1 MTDAESD
8 NALAALDAD
17 SSIGEWLEHPGG
29 AAALGEV
36 IAALGGSAEAL
47 APVRALPLRDL
58 TPITRGQVGEDLIE
72 ELVRAARTGAAPAGL
87 GERVAA
93 PVVRPFSGE
102 IREEGIVR
110 VYVPAAPNGAGL
122 VWAHGGGFVHGTL
135 DMPEADDVARA
146 LGEKGVTVMS
156 VDYRLVGEGCRY
168 PLPSDDLLAAW
179 RWALANADDLGLDL
193 ARLWLG
199 GASAGGNLAAGAALR
214 LGETGETPPAK
225 LVLAY
230 PTLLAEQP
238 APSPELRAA
247 LDAHP
252 AADVFGPAAVRSM
265 YEQYLG
271 GPVTGAPL
279 PAVPGLAAVEDLATF
294 PDTLIVTA
302 DIDEL
307 RVSAEHFAGTL
318 RRAGR
323 RVHCWTEPGSFHG
336 FLNQPDDPAFAAA
349 IDRISSEGAQ
359 K

>member
-1 MTDAESD
+1 MTDAQFFS
-8 NALAALDAD
+8 APVVLGAD
-17 SSIGEWLEHPGG
+17 STIGEWLEHPAG

-36 IAALGGSAEAL
+36 IDALGGSAEAL
-47 APVRALPLRDL
+47 APVRALPLADL
-58 TPITRGQVGEDLIE
+58 TVITRGQVGEALIE
-72 ELVRAARTGAAPAGL
+72 ELVRAARAGTVPAGVA
-87 GERVAA
+87 ERVAA
-93 PVVRPFSGE
+93 PAVLPFSGQ

-110 VYVPAAPNGAGL
+110 VYVPAAPNGTGL

-156 VDYRLVGEGCRY
+156 VDYRLVGDGCRY
-168 PLPSDDLLAAW
+168 PLPSDDLLTAW

-214 LGETGETPPAK
+214 LGESGEALPAK
-225 LVLAY
+225 IVLAY

-238 APSPELRAA
+238 APPAELRAA

-271 GPVTGAPL
+271 APVSHAPL
-279 PAVPGLAAVEDLATF
+279 PAVPGLATVEDLATF
-294 PDTLIVTA
+294 PETIIVTA

-307 RVSAEHFAGTL
+307 RVSAELFADTL

-323 RVHCWTEPGSFHG
+323 TVHCWSEPGSFHG
-336 FLNQPDDPAFAAA
+336 FLNQPDDPAFGAA
-349 IDRISSEGAQ
+349 IDRILIEGGHR
-359 K
+359 